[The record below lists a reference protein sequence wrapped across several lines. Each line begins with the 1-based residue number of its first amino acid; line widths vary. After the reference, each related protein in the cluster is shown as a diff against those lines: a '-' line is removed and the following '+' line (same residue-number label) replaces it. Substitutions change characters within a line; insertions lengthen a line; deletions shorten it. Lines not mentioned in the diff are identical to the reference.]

1 MDVYLMQ
8 HGVAATEEVDPARP
22 LTDAG
27 RMAVEEVAAR
37 ARSLGVRAGVCVHS
51 GKLRARQTAAILA
64 AALGA
69 ALEERPDLGPSDPVG
84 PAAEWLLA
92 EAATTGGALAVVG
105 HLPFLDRLASLLVV
119 GDETAQVIR
128 SPNAALV
135 RLVPK
140 VDAAGYSIAWI
151 LPPDES

>member
-84 PAAEWLLA
+84 PARSGSSRRRRRRVA
-92 EAATTGGALAVVG
+92 
-105 HLPFLDRLASLLVV
+105 
-119 GDETAQVIR
+119 R
-128 SPNAALV
+128 SPSSGTS
-135 RLVPK
+135 PS
-140 VDAAGYSIAWI
+140 SIGSPRCSWWATR
-151 LPPDES
+151 PHR